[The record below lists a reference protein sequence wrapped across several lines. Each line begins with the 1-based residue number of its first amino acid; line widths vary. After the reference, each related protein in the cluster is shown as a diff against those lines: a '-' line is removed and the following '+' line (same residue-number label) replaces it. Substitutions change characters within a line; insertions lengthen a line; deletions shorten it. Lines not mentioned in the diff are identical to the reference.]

1 MEHHSKFPDFPI
13 EIIERIIDDLE
24 NDIAALTA
32 VSETC
37 HALLPICRKHLF
49 RCIDLSPRGPLSLK
63 NLSQLLRY
71 NPDIGLYVRKLKLHL
86 SDSLDNWF
94 PSKQDANADNILA
107 LSQVQLLESLQ
118 IVGPPNVSHFSCTL
132 WNDLH
137 PILQRPILDRMY
149 SPSLT
154 ELNISRFILPFA
166 TFRSCTNLSILTIK
180 EMVDYKSAKGPAVDH
195 LEVPSHPIPQLRSLT
210 VLDAWSHRYASSLIQ
225 FRGSDGHPTI
235 RFDKLKTLAVHCYY
249 FQDVHAIKDILSE
262 AGELEAFAY
271 KANTPEGCYG
281 LAGWINVSAYSTLT
295 TLKVIYNVMSWSHSE
310 VPLKGL
316 CHELDLFPRNN
327 VLEVLEVE
335 VDMSI
340 VLESTREEQWGR
352 LDSVLSRGFSRLRRV
367 AIGVIFQDTM
377 GLPQIA
383 QLQQCEE
390 ISRTHFPCLRENAA
404 VELDFSARSK
414 ELVFSSQNR
423 TEIAKNHS

>member
-1 MEHHSKFPDFPI
+1 MEYPSKFSDFPI

-49 RCIDLSPRGPLSLK
+49 RSIDLSPRGPLSLK

-71 NPDIGLYVRKLKLHL
+71 HPDIGLYVRELKLYL
-86 SDSLDNWF
+86 NESLDRWD
-94 PSKQDANADNILA
+94 PSKQDPYADNILS
-107 LSQVQLLESLQ
+107 LSQVRFLESLQ
-118 IVGPPNVSHFSCTL
+118 IVGAKSVLHFSCTL
-132 WNDLH
+132 WNALH
-137 PILQRPILDRMY
+137 PLLRQPILVRMY

-154 ELNISRFILPFA
+154 ELNITRFIVPFA
-166 TFRSCTNLSILTIK
+166 IFRSCANLSILTIK
-180 EMVDYKSAKGPAVDH
+180 EMVDYKSGEGPFDH
-195 LEVPSHPIPQLRSLT
+195 LEVPSHPIPQLRSFT
-210 VLDAWSHRYASSLIQ
+210 VLDAWSHRYASALVQ

-235 RFDKLKTLAVHCYY
+235 KIDKLKTLAVHCYY
-249 FQDVHAIKDILSE
+249 FQDVQAIKDISTE
-262 AGELEAFAY
+262 AGELETFAY

-281 LAGWINVSAYSTLT
+281 LAGWINVSAFSTMT
-295 TLKVIYNVMSWSHSE
+295 TFKVIYNVMSWSHSE

-414 ELVFSSQNR
+414 
-423 TEIAKNHS
+423 